1 MKTILPL
8 ALLFFVLTGCASKK
22 DKIEIKEKAEKSEV
36 NNPVALGETIQQAIH
51 SSANLTPAQKQEL
64 EGIIS
69 NNKQKAQELSEE
81 SYRFRAVLIQ
91 ELLANNASRKKIKLI
106 KKNIEQ
112 IEKKKLENTFSTIE
126 MISAVVSNTPDKQ
139 NFSEALKN
147 FEGANQQR

>member
-1 MKTILPL
+1 MKLIFPL
-8 ALLFFVLTGCASKK
+8 ALLIFVLTGCASKK
-22 DKIEIKEKAEKSEV
+22 DKIEIKEQAENSAV
-36 NNPVALGETIQQAIH
+36 NNPVALGETIHQAIH
-51 SSANLTPAQKQEL
+51 SSAHLTPAQKQEL

-91 ELLANNASRKKIKLI
+91 ELLGNNVSRKKIRLL

-126 MISAVVSNTPDKQ
+126 MISSVVSNTPDKQ

-147 FEGANQQR
+147 FERPYQQR